1 MVVALLWVVVVV
13 VVPVHSLSFL
23 TMSPKK
29 KTMRTTVVVALWE
42 VVLRLVPLVF
52 EDVVLR
58 GQMANLAPFVVFCP
72 VDGLQF
78 PGMVVVRQLACGQ
91 QCVARLPLEWHLD
104 QHTLSQD
111 LFGLRGSPQTVS
123 HRCESPGRLPFLGVR
138 EPLGSESQH
147 G

>member
-1 MVVALLWVVVVV
+1 MLWVVVVA

-58 GQMANLAPFVVFCP
+58 GQMANLAPFC
-72 VDGLQF
+72 L
-78 PGMVVVRQLACGQ
+78 
-91 QCVARLPLEWHLD
+91 
-104 QHTLSQD
+104 
-111 LFGLRGSPQTVS
+111 
-123 HRCESPGRLPFLGVR
+123 LPFG
-138 EPLGSESQH
+138 G
-147 G
+147 

>member
-42 VVLRLVPLVF
+42 VVLRPVPHVS

-58 GQMANLAPFVVFCP
+58 GQMANLAPFVFFCC
-72 VDGLQF
+72 QF
-78 PGMVVVRQLACGQ
+78 PGKVVDRQLACGQ
-91 QCVARLPLEWHLD
+91 QCVVRLPLEWCQDRRILIR
-104 QHTLSQD
+104 QD
-111 LFGLRGSPQTVS
+111 LSGLKGSLPARY
-123 HRCESPGRLPFLGVR
+123 HRCESP
-138 EPLGSESQH
+138 EK
-147 G
+147 